1 MTGISRRPAAGVK
14 RLAAAQVSRGRVDG
28 DHMARTF
35 LAVLV
40 RAVVPFIASVVLERR
55 AGHPDTYT

>member
-1 MTGISRRPAAGVK
+1 
-14 RLAAAQVSRGRVDG
+14 
-28 DHMARTF
+28 MARTF